1 MRRIRKRILCGFLAV
16 MLPLLCACGSRSSV
30 ESGSQTS
37 STLPPVRDP
46 YPAPADDSGLTAE
59 APVNLYLPS
68 RDGQKLLARQSRIAL
83 HRSGGNART
92 LVQALLSAREDS
104 LTDALG
110 RKTELQ
116 LYGVMPVEVSGSV
129 CTVNLAG
136 STLALENDEI
146 YAISL
151 ALASTLSEGTN
162 IRYVNVLVADVPY
175 SYNNI
180 NSLPAG
186 SVGAHPGEDLPV
198 LWEQMR
204 SRGAESSAEART
216 KSLSATATLYFPL
229 ADGTGFVAE
238 ARNLTFTGQSPDMLA
253 KGLLLALSAGP
264 QVVTGC
270 TDMPDINA
278 MLLLQPTVSNL
289 DEGGLL
295 VTLQFSEDLQETL
308 EARGVNFASFVASVN
323 WTLSTFIPSVRA
335 VRFFTGSTM
344 LTALYGEPYGAL
356 SIEQGLTRRSF
367 FKDGLRDQ
375 DRIWLT
381 QGGRLTSVSRSLPS
395 DAAGDPRTLLE
406 LMLQG
411 ATAGEQASG
420 FASPLPRDLDGSD
433 ILGIGTEDGTLL
445 LNLSGRFADRISAM
459 GEDAQ
464 RLCCYAMVNCLC
476 DTLQVTRVRFFWDG
490 DMRGEMGTRF
500 DWSGEFMLNHS
511 LTDR

>member
-1 MRRIRKRILCGFLAV
+1 MQPIRKRALSGLLAL
-16 MLPLLCACGSRSSV
+16 MLPLLCACGSHGSV
-30 ESGSQTS
+30 ESAQTG
-37 STLPPVRDP
+37 STLPPVRNP
-46 YPAPADDSGLTAE
+46 YTAPADDSGLTSE
-59 APVNLYLPS
+59 AQVNLYLPS
-68 RDGQKLLARQSRIAL
+68 RDGQKLLARQASASL

-92 LVQALLSAREDS
+92 LVQALLSAKEDS

-116 LYGVMPVEVSGSV
+116 LYGVTPVEVSGSV

-146 YAISL
+146 YAIGLS
-151 ALASTLSEGTN
+151 LASTLAEATD

-186 SVGAHPGEDLPV
+186 SVSAHPGEDLPV
-198 LWEQMR
+198 LWEQLR
-204 SRGAESSAEART
+204 TRGAESSAEARS

-229 ADGTGFVAE
+229 ADGSGFAAE
-238 ARNLTFTGQSPDMLA
+238 ARNLTFSGQSPDMLA

-264 QVVTGC
+264 QVLTGC
-270 TDMPDINA
+270 AELPDING

-295 VTLQFSEDLQETL
+295 VTLQFTEDLQEVM
-308 EARGVNFASFVASVN
+308 EDYGVDFASFIASVN

-356 SIEQGLTRRSF
+356 SIERGLTRRSY

-375 DRIWLT
+375 DRIYMVREN
-381 QGGRLTSVSRSLPS
+381 RLAPVSRSLPS

-406 LMLQG
+406 LMLRG
-411 ATAGEQASG
+411 AALEEKAAGL
-420 FASPLPRDLDGSD
+420 ASPLPEGLNGSD

-445 LNLSGRFADRISAM
+445 LNLSARFADRVAGMS
-459 GEDAQ
+459 EESQ

-476 DTLQVTRVRFFWDG
+476 DTLQVARVRFYWNG
-490 DMRGEMGTRF
+490 AVRCEIGTRF
-500 DWSGEFMLNHS
+500 DWSGEFMLNRS

>member
-1 MRRIRKRILCGFLAV
+1 MKRFRFRFLCILMAV
-16 MLPLLCACGSRSSV
+16 LLPLLSACGSQSMVNSDT
-30 ESGSQTS
+30 QTG
-37 STLPPVRDP
+37 STLPPVQNP
-46 YPAPADDSGLTAE
+46 YTAPTDDSGLTSDSL
-59 APVNLYLPS
+59 VNQYLPS
-68 RDGQKLLARQSRIAL
+68 RDGQKLLARQATVSL

-116 LYGVMPVEVSGSV
+116 LYGVMPVEVSGNV

-136 STLALENDEI
+136 STMALENDEI
-146 YAISL
+146 YAIGLS
-151 ALASTLSEGTN
+151 LASTLAEGTN
-162 IRYVNVLVADVPY
+162 IRYVNVLIADVPY

-186 SVGAHPGEDLPV
+186 SVSAHPGEDLPV
-198 LWEQMR
+198 LWEQLR
-204 SRGAESSAEART
+204 TRGAESSAEARS

-229 ADGTGFVAE
+229 ADRSGFVAE
-238 ARNLTFTGQSPDMLA
+238 ARNLTFSGQSPDMLA
-253 KGLLLALSAGP
+253 KGLLMALSAGP

-270 TDMPDINA
+270 AELPDING

-295 VTLQFSEDLQETL
+295 VTLQFSEDLQEVL
-308 EARGVNFASFVASVN
+308 EDYGVDFASFVASVN

-356 SIEQGLTRRSF
+356 SIEKGLTRRSF

-375 DRIWLT
+375 DQIALVKN
-381 QGGRLTSVSRSLPS
+381 GRLTSVSRSLSS

-411 ATAGEQASG
+411 ATQEETTSSLS
-420 FASPLPRDLDGSD
+420 SPLPQGLDSSD
-433 ILGIGTEDGTLL
+433 IIGIGTENGTLL
-445 LNLSGRFADRISAM
+445 LNLSSRFADRIASM
-459 GEDAQ
+459 DEDAQ

-476 DTLQVTRVRFFWDG
+476 DTLQLTRVRFYWNSEV
-490 DMRGEMGTRF
+490 RGEMGTRF

-511 LTDR
+511 LTDP